1 MSVMTGILSPKCRY
15 DLHFSRD
22 RSSSFA
28 PQRRLNV
35 IFDFFGDLN
44 WLAVAVATIAW
55 FAFSAIWYSV
65 PPLSKAWQRASKVDM
80 SGDGPP
86 LALLFIPT
94 LIGYFV
100 TTVVIAL
107 LVEALGVTE
116 VADGLM
122 LGVALGVGFGAVG
135 ALVNQV
141 YEGKGSSYW
150 LINGINAVIAYS
162 IVSVI
167 VTVWD

>member
-1 MSVMTGILSPKCRY
+1 M
-15 DLHFSRD
+15 
-22 RSSSFA
+22 
-28 PQRRLNV
+28 
-35 IFDFFGDLN
+35 IFDFFSDLN
-44 WLAVAVATIAW
+44 WLAIVVATLAW
-55 FAFSAIWYSV
+55 FAFSAVWYSA
-65 PPLSKAWQRASKVDM
+65 PPLSKAWAKEAKVDVT
-80 SGDGPP
+80 GDGPP

-107 LVEALGVTE
+107 LAKGIGA
-116 VADGLM
+116 ADVMDGIW

-141 YEGKGSSYW
+141 YEQKGANYW
-150 LINGINAVIAYS
+150 LINGINAVIAYV
-162 IVSVI
+162 IVAVI